1 MKLFVPFFG
10 LLSERNPMDGLVE
23 HYAQIG
29 KGMALIRES
38 MECYITGGT
47 CREFSSLQEEVN
59 EVEDKADKIKR
70 NIRNHLPRGLFMA
83 VDKTLFLNYTRS
95 QDNILDAGQEALN
108 WLAMRRVLVPEEFHK
123 QFLDYMDSVG
133 HTLDLLGPALEA
145 TIGMVNGGGKLDRE
159 AVKNTYRAIR
169 HNHKSV
175 FRSKQAIISAIYNSD
190 MEFKDIYQL
199 LHFVECL
206 NAMSHNAENCSDML
220 RAMIA
225 R

>member
-1 MKLFVPFFG
+1 MTFKVPFFG
-10 LLSERNPMDGLVE
+10 LLSERSPMGGLLE

-29 KGMALIRES
+29 KGMGLIRES
-38 MECYITGGT
+38 LECYITGGQ
-47 CREFSSLQEEVN
+47 CREFNSLQEEVN

-95 QDNILDAGQEALN
+95 QDNILDAGQDALN
-108 WLAMRRVLVPEEFHK
+108 WLAMRRVEVPEMFHK
-123 QFLDYMDSVG
+123 QFLDYMDAVDK
-133 HTLDLLGPALEA
+133 TLELLGPALEA
-145 TIGMVNGGGKLDRE
+145 TIGLVQGVGKLDRE
-159 AVKNTYRAIR
+159 GVKNTFRAIR
-169 HNHKSV
+169 YHHKDV
-175 FRSKQAIISAIYNSD
+175 FRYKQQLISAIYNSD

-206 NAMSHNAENCSDML
+206 NEMSHNAENCADML